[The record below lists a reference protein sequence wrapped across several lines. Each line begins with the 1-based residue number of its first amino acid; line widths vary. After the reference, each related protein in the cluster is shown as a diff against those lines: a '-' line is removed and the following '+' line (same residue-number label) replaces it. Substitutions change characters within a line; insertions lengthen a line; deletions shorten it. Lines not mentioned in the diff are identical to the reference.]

1 MWQYIVGAGAGPKK
15 KTGGAGAEAVI
26 NKVRLRNTAMN
37 SNPQKQRTTSNVWI
51 RIRIR
56 YMFDS
61 LLDPEVGT
69 F

>member
-1 MWQYIVGAGAGPKK
+1 MWQYIVGAGAKIGDQ
-15 KTGGAGAEAVI
+15 GEAGAEAVI